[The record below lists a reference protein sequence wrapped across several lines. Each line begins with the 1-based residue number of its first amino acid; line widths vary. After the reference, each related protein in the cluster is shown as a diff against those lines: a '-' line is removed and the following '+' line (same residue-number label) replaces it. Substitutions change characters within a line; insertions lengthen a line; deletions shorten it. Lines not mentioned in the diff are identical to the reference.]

1 MKKKATN
8 EPIVLSGRVYFE
20 GFLAEVAGSALPSAE
35 KLLRGD
41 LRLHNVN
48 KPGSRARFGETVEFS
63 GFFSGSVFDG
73 KKWRRL
79 LMRQH
84 AAVDASYVGTIARRD
99 KAQACKRHLATLAG
113 KTAVW
118 VEKDSGYAVTYADNR
133 AGTTVKT
140 AAASGS
146 VATEPDKGP
155 GTTDTGKKA
164 ANASAAMPDKEAA
177 DKTAADETAI
187 DGLATTQ
194 PSTADAQVD
203 GAGAETVVTRT
214 VKTVTTRTVKTV
226 TTTCKNVTAKPR
238 RRRRKENPNQMKLF

>member
-140 AAASGS
+140 AA
-146 VATEPDKGP
+146 
-155 GTTDTGKKA
+155 
-164 ANASAAMPDKEAA
+164 
-177 DKTAADETAI
+177 
-187 DGLATTQ
+187 DGVATTQ

-226 TTTCKNVTAKPR
+226 TTTCKSAAAKPR